1 MSLTVRNKLILGI
14 LALITVVMIVVL
26 LNFHYIRRQGS
37 AYEQLLVVDRSKLV
51 AIERI
56 RAYFAS
62 NSLKLRDYVLF
73 QDHRYLQG
81 FQEGNNILERFLTD
95 NTSLN
100 EDLETSRRLQELQNL
115 NERHKKHAQKLSAL
129 ISNNESM
136 QAVVYLDQNE
146 SFLLEQITSI
156 LDKWSND
163 LLEHTSTQT
172 DVIAKERR
180 QIIFISLAILALGII
195 VSITIGY
202 LISVNLT
209 RPLTVFQVA
218 FERIASGDFT
228 VKVPV
233 TSDDEIGKLGE
244 NLNLLTDNVSKLIRE
259 VFLAYRSVRE
269 GALEIAQAVEKQ
281 AQVTNEVSHSID
293 LVASSAQ
300 DQQKSIEQVNEAM
313 DHLSSAILQV
323 NQGTKE
329 QAWNVNTTFATS
341 QAVRVDIDNVNEFVL
356 SINEDVK
363 ANAEAAKKG
372 QAGNLQL
379 YHAMQNI
386 EKGITE
392 ASESVT
398 LLEQGSKKIEA
409 IVKIINDISDQTN
422 LLALNA
428 AIEAARAGEQGRGFA
443 VVAEEVRKLA
453 AKTREST
460 NDIANI
466 INEIRLAIKTASEA
480 VEVSYRN
487 VQEGTDISEKSK
499 EQLDQMVES
508 ANKINTRVE
517 DLKNTSL
524 EIQKKSHSLEL
535 NINNMAAITKESSK
549 AMQEISTSSKE
560 FNDNLNNIAFTS
572 KENAVFTEEVAA
584 AIIEQTA
591 TLEEISSSAA
601 EFVRLSERVSEL
613 LDNFQV

>member
-1 MSLTVRNKLILGI
+1 
-14 LALITVVMIVVL
+14 
-26 LNFHYIRRQGS
+26 
-37 AYEQLLVVDRSKLV
+37 
-51 AIERI
+51 
-56 RAYFAS
+56 
-62 NSLKLRDYVLF
+62 
-73 QDHRYLQG
+73 
-81 FQEGNNILERFLTD
+81 
-95 NTSLN
+95 
-100 EDLETSRRLQELQNL
+100 
-115 NERHKKHAQKLSAL
+115 
-129 ISNNESM
+129 
-136 QAVVYLDQNE
+136 
-146 SFLLEQITSI
+146 
-156 LDKWSND
+156 
-163 LLEHTSTQT
+163 
-172 DVIAKERR
+172 
-180 QIIFISLAILALGII
+180 
-195 VSITIGY
+195 
-202 LISVNLT
+202 
-209 RPLTVFQVA
+209 
-218 FERIASGDFT
+218 
-228 VKVPV
+228 
-233 TSDDEIGKLGE
+233 
-244 NLNLLTDNVSKLIRE
+244 
-259 VFLAYRSVRE
+259 
-269 GALEIAQAVEKQ
+269 
-281 AQVTNEVSHSID
+281 
-293 LVASSAQ
+293 
-300 DQQKSIEQVNEAM
+300 
-313 DHLSSAILQV
+313 
-323 NQGTKE
+323 
-329 QAWNVNTTFATS
+329 
-341 QAVRVDIDNVNEFVL
+341 
-356 SINEDVK
+356 
-363 ANAEAAKKG
+363 
-372 QAGNLQL
+372 
-379 YHAMQNI
+379 
-386 EKGITE
+386 
-392 ASESVT
+392 